1 MAKRT
6 RDPDARDVSV
16 IIELRAHAH
25 HRVLPQQFLRTA
37 SRKWIVY
44 QKLEQVQ
51 PIHVDFET
59 QTERFQW
66 LDVLLHDFVELR
78 CIRPEPFVAKGFVAE
93 DLLALLYQIVRRL
106 SDWKLMACRHRPN
119 DERQHEAGCGCP

>member
-1 MAKRT
+1 MAERT

-16 IIELRAHAH
+16 IIELRAYADHC
-25 HRVLPQQFLRTA
+25 VLPEQFLRTA
-37 SRKWIVY
+37 RRKRIVD

-51 PIHVDFET
+51 PIHVDLET
-59 QTERFQW
+59 QTQCLEW

-93 DLLALLYQIVRRL
+93 DLLPLLHQIARRL
-106 SDWKLMACRHRPN
+106 SDRELMAP
-119 DERQHEAGCGCP
+119 RQRSDDKGQRKTGCA